1 MKARS
6 LRSLCIFIFSL
17 MLASIPIMAWADAG
31 QTKATP
37 PPVTQP
43 LTSEGIL
50 AVNLVAALGVSSTN
64 DVIEAET
71 ALGDIG
77 ITPRNGWIADYPV
90 TPDIVTEVRQS
101 IATAAESKT
110 LSYSREDALK
120 RFDETIT
127 GIGLMVRPYSGESA
141 MDNPVNCETYPNP
154 ATIITTYNA
163 EGPPIVTYYCPPAD
177 YYALY
182 AWVPYPFWW
191 SDFWFPGFFILR
203 DFHRHVF
210 IHNHFVLFSNHFNDI
225 RRHHVFRIDA
235 VDRFR
240 GRTFAGIGVK
250 NSRNFISTGVPRSE
264 RTIFNPPR
272 GMIIR
277 SGPATRGPMPM
288 SAPTMRGG
296 GGSRR

>member
-120 RFDETIT
+120 RFDCCGGAHSIQSILPDSRR
-127 GIGLMVRPYSGESA
+127 GVGAGPCQGFYGYRQQSRAPRNGLPQPWCPCVRRRHGRVDSGE
-141 MDNPVNCETYPNP
+141 
-154 ATIITTYNA
+154 
-163 EGPPIVTYYCPPAD
+163 
-177 YYALY
+177 
-182 AWVPYPFWW
+182 
-191 SDFWFPGFFILR
+191 PGTRL
-203 DFHRHVF
+203 
-210 IHNHFVLFSNHFNDI
+210 
-225 RRHHVFRIDA
+225 A
-235 VDRFR
+235 VRLLDLVWRGDR
-240 GRTFAGIGVK
+240 GQ
-250 NSRNFISTGVPRSE
+250 
-264 RTIFNPPR
+264 
-272 GMIIR
+272 
-277 SGPATRGPMPM
+277 
-288 SAPTMRGG
+288 
-296 GGSRR
+296 